1 MPRFT
6 LPILLLS
13 TLLLTPAHAD
23 KLEQASAFISKGD
36 YDQAIAL
43 LRPEARSSNT
53 EAWYLLG
60 NAYAG
65 KDQGKKAARWL
76 EKAANAGNYDAAT
89 QLGKMYASGHGVDL
103 DPNQAAHWFQKASE
117 IAEAEGEEE
126 DDCE

>member
-1 MPRFT
+1 MPRIS
-6 LPILLLS
+6 LQALLLS

-23 KLEQASAFISKGD
+23 KLDQASAFISKGD

-43 LRPEARSSNT
+43 LRPESRSSNT

-65 KDQGKKAARWL
+65 KDKGKKAARWL
-76 EKAANAGNYDAAT
+76 EKAARAGHYDAAT
-89 QLGKMYASGHGVDL
+89 QLGKMYASGHGVAL
-103 DPNQAAHWFQKASE
+103 DPNQAAYWFQQATA